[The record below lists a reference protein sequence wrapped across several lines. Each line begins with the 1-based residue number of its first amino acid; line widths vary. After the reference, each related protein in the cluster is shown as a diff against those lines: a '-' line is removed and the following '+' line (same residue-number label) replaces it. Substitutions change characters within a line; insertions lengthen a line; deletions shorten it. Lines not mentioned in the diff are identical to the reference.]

1 MAKSQSKTKHSQT
14 KTATPT
20 ENTPLHTLAVLPI
33 EGEMSERTEGVFYNY
48 EKQRNLETNHP
59 NRNQY
64 PFGHRHYAWIEFVP
78 LSDEL
83 K

>member
-1 MAKSQSKTKHSQT
+1 MEKFDLYKDIQMRTNGEIYLGIVGPVRTGKSTFISKFMQSSILDNITN
-14 KTATPT
+14 
-20 ENTPLHTLAVLPI
+20 E
-33 EGEMSERTEGVFYNY
+33 Y

-78 LSDEL
+78 LSL
-83 K
+83 

>member
-1 MAKSQSKTKHSQT
+1 MFFCSSVEKTKHSQT
-14 KTATPT
+14 KTA
-20 ENTPLHTLAVLPI
+20 PLRQNFLPI

>member
-1 MAKSQSKTKHSQT
+1 MSICV
-14 KTATPT
+14 
-20 ENTPLHTLAVLPI
+20 AVGGAQYLRD
-33 EGEMSERTEGVFYNY
+33 GGQMSERTEGVFYNY

-78 LSDEL
+78 LSDEF